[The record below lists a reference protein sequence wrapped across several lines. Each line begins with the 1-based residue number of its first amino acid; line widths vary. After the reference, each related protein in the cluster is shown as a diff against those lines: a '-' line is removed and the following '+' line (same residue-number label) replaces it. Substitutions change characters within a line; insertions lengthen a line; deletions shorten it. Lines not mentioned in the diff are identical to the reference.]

1 MIRRRRQLTPRV
13 ALVAAPAASMR
24 PHLICSLPSH
34 SSRSSDISESRSQR
48 AAKGPL
54 ERAGLAGLAA
64 AAVLAAALLLLL
76 LLCSASLRRLWA
88 GGSPSRR
95 RGVRRRTATCSTG
108 IGCGPRVLHTR
119 RPAPRRRRARGSG
132 S

>member
-1 MIRRRRQLTPRV
+1 MTPRV

-24 PHLICSLPSH
+24 PHLVCSLPSH

-54 ERAGLAGLAA
+54 ERASLAGLAA

-88 GGSPSRR
+88 GGVSVAAAGSEEEDCDLFD
-95 RGVRRRTATCSTG
+95 GDWVRAG
-108 IGCGPRVLHTR
+108 AGG
-119 RPAPRRRRARGSG
+119 A
-132 S
+132 

>member
-1 MIRRRRQLTPRV
+1 MTPRV

-24 PHLICSLPSH
+24 PHLVCSLPSH

-76 LLCSASLRRLWA
+76 LLLLCSASLRRLWA
-88 GGSPSRR
+88 GGVSVAAAGSEEEDCDLFD
-95 RGVRRRTATCSTG
+95 GDWVRAG
-108 IGCGPRVLHTR
+108 AGG
-119 RPAPRRRRARGSG
+119 A
-132 S
+132 

>member
-1 MIRRRRQLTPRV
+1 MTPRV

-24 PHLICSLPSH
+24 PHLVCSLPSH

-54 ERAGLAGLAA
+54 ERAGLAGLTA
-64 AAVLAAALLLLL
+64 AAVLAAVLLLLL

-88 GGSPSRR
+88 GGVSVAAAGSEEEDCDLFD
-95 RGVRRRTATCSTG
+95 GDWVRAG
-108 IGCGPRVLHTR
+108 AGG
-119 RPAPRRRRARGSG
+119 A
-132 S
+132 